1 MDKNIYLAFA
11 MTSLAGLA
19 TAVGGAIALH
29 PRLPQKQL
37 LPFGLAFAA
46 GIMLYVSGAEL
57 LPEAERLLAGT
68 PGHLWGVALVFA
80 LGMLL
85 MAGLH
90 RCFPEPNPSAQSN
103 PLLRTGWLTALAI
116 AIHNFPEGFATLMT
130 ALSNPT
136 MGATLAVA
144 IALHNVPEG
153 MAVAVPVYH
162 ATGSKYK
169 AFAMAAGA
177 GLLEPLGALLGFLL
191 LRPFFSDALLGVTFA
206 LTAGVMVFISLDELL
221 PAARAHDSGHL
232 AVAGTLSGMGL
243 MALSLMML

>member
-1 MDKNIYLAFA
+1 MDKNIYFAFA

-19 TAVGGAIALH
+19 TAVGGAMALH
-29 PRLPQKQL
+29 PKLPQKQL

-46 GIMLYVSGAEL
+46 GIMLYVSVAEL
-57 LPEAERLLAGT
+57 LPEAVRLLAGT
-68 PGHLWGVALVFA
+68 PTHGWGVALLFLIGV
-80 LGMLL
+80 LL

-90 RCFPEPNPSAQSN
+90 RCFPDGSVSKPSS
-103 PLLRTGWLTALAI
+103 LLRTGWLTAVAI

-162 ATGSKYK
+162 ATGNKHK

-177 GLLEPLGALLGFLL
+177 GLLEPLGALVGYLL
-191 LRPFFSDALLGVTFA
+191 LRPFFSDALLGITFA

-221 PAARAHDSGHL
+221 PAAHAHDPGRL
-232 AVAGTLSGMGL
+232 AMAGTLAGMGV